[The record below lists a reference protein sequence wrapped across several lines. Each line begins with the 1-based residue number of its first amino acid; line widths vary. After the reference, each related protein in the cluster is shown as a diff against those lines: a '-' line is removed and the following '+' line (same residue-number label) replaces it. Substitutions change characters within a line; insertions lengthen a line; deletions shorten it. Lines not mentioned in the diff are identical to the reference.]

1 MSKKNS
7 SLNIL
12 RKTTK
17 TKDSFFLDDSEGE
30 DDQIQEEEEF
40 DLDNMDF
47 PLPTD
52 DAPTSSS
59 SGEYNSHGISSSAP
73 LTPEQLAQIQSLM
86 DTGAVGGKGNV
97 GENGVRYVSME
108 EADQFK
114 K

>member
-1 MSKKNS
+1 MSKTS
-7 SLNIL
+7 SLNLL
-12 RKTTK
+12 RKSNPE
-17 TKDSFFLDDSEGE
+17 SFFLEDSDDENRDGGAHEE
-30 DDQIQEEEEF
+30 DDF

-52 DAPTSSS
+52 DQLASSS
-59 SGEYNSHGISSSAP
+59 SNLHNSHGISSSTP